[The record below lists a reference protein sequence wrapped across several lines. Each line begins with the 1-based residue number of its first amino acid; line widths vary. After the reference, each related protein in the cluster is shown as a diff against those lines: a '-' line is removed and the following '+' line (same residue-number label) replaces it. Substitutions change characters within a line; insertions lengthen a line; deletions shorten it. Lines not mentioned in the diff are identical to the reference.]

1 MGAIGI
7 QYYGVDAVLDAAKNF
22 RCAAWA
28 IFIRSSLFMKFED
41 DDLNASL
48 SFLEQAL
55 ISLEPGGT
63 DAIYTIKFFEP
74 AENGKVLKINEKSVC
89 TAGGFT
95 FKLTDPAQR
104 EQRALGYAV
113 QSNHV
118 LNQVNERIDKL
129 EKMFIKLME
138 QEPEPEP
145 ETVGTVLIDALKN
158 PEQLMHL
165 INAGK
170 MLLGFPI
177 QEQPPVH
184 AIGNVNSTAGVQ
196 QQQQEYSE
204 ELILRLQTAVS
215 TLEKNDPKLVE
226 HLEKLAVMSETDKG
240 TFSFLLSMLDKK

>member
-7 QYYGVDAVLDAAKNF
+7 QYYGVDSVLEAAKNF

-74 AENGKVLKINEKSVC
+74 AEGGKALKINEKSVC

-95 FKLTDPAQR
+95 FKLTDPVQR
-104 EQRALGYAV
+104 EQRMIGYANSP
-113 QSNHV
+113 QIAEMSKRM
-118 LNQVNERIDKL
+118 ERL
-129 EKMFIKLME
+129 EQMFEKLMTD
-138 QEPEPEP
+138 EPEPEP
-145 ETVGTVLIDALKN
+145 ETVGTVLVDALKN
-158 PEQLMHL
+158 PEQLMNL

-170 MLLGFPI
+170 MLLGFPV
-177 QEQPPVH
+177 QQQPPVH
-184 AIGNVNSTAGVQ
+184 AIGNVNSATAAQ
-196 QQQQEYSE
+196 SQPQEYSE

-226 HLEKLAVMSETDKG
+226 HLEKLAAMSENDKG
-240 TFSFLLSMLDKK
+240 TFSFLISMLDKK

>member
-7 QYYGVDAVLDAAKNF
+7 QYYGVDAVLEAAKNF

-41 DDLNASL
+41 NDLNTSL

-74 AENGKVLKINEKSVC
+74 AEGGKILKINEKSVC

-95 FKLTDPAQR
+95 FKLTDPVQR
-104 EQRALGYAV
+104 EQRMIGYANNP
-113 QSNHV
+113 QIAA
-118 LNQVNERIDKL
+118 IDKRMERL
-129 EKMFIKLME
+129 EQMFEKLMTN
-138 QEPEPEP
+138 EPEPEP

-158 PEQLMHL
+158 PEQLMNL

-177 QEQPPVH
+177 QEQPPIH
-184 AIGNVNSTAGVQ
+184 AIGNINHAAAQTETPQ
-196 QQQQEYSE
+196 YDEQ
-204 ELILRLQTAVS
+204 LIVRLQTAVA
-215 TLEKNDPKLVE
+215 TLEKNDQKLVE
-226 HLEKLAVMSETDKG
+226 HLEKLAAMSENDKG